1 MHHDER
7 SNQPS
12 GHSPACRPAKFLF
25 PLAVL
30 KLNSAGAREVLA
42 EEMRRSGLDRLS
54 VLHHC
59 FKRQCFHGARKLF
72 AFGFRA
78 GENRNRKMVAD
89 KSFIQIQ
96 NQSRFTA
103 CLAFGFVNG
112 VTFLPEKFSCAQKQP
127 RPHFPANDVRPLI
140 YENWQVAVGLHPL
153 RVTGAD
159 DRF

>member
-30 KLNSAGAREVLA
+30 KLNSAGARE
-42 EEMRRSGLDRLS
+42 
-54 VLHHC
+54 
-59 FKRQCFHGARKLF
+59 LF

-78 GENRNRKMVAD
+78 SENRNRKMVSD

-112 VTFLPEKFSCAQKQP
+112 VAFLPEKFSCAQKQP

-140 YENWQVAVGLHPL
+140 YEDWQVAVG
-153 RVTGAD
+153 
-159 DRF
+159 